1 MISGVGSIAVLV
13 NDAGKSAKWY
23 QDKLGF
29 EIVEND
35 GHLVFVRPKGTRVPL
50 LHLCGKCDD
59 WETDEPGGR
68 TGIWLASGK
77 VRMRKDKSGRI
88 VPSSD
93 PDEVEKTCKE
103 LKRKGVEFSQELTT
117 TSWGKMAHPEGPGR
131 QRVRDFL
138 GHRALG
144 GVSLLFGLGQDGV
157 GLGFGLGEYHRCALW
172 RQFSGFDRDG

>member
-1 MISGVGSIAVLV
+1 MISGVGSFAVLV

-23 QDKLGF
+23 QEKLGF

-35 GHLVFVRPKGTRVPL
+35 GHLVFVRPEGTRTPL

-68 TGIWLASGK
+68 TGMWLASGN

-93 PDEVEKTCKE
+93 PDEVERTYKE

-117 TSWGKMAHPEGPGR
+117 TSWGKMAILKDP
-131 QRVRDFL
+131 
-138 GHRALG
+138 
-144 GVSLLFGLGQDGV
+144 DGNE
-157 GLGFGLGEYHRCALW
+157 FEI
-172 RQFSGFDRDG
+172 S